1 MMGYK
6 PVRKIRGEHSISIY
20 LSYEIKSRLD
30 QLTERYDRTLAD
42 IVRILIKTGIP
53 IMEGLSQAEEEMM
66 REYIQLCRR
75 MRKIRKLKDL

>member
-1 MMGYK
+1 MTYK
-6 PVRKIRGEHSISIY
+6 PVRKVRGEHCINVF
-20 LSYEIKSRLD
+20 LSYEMKSRLD

-42 IVRILIKTGIP
+42 IVRMLIKTGIP

-66 REYIQLCRR
+66 REYIQMFRR